1 MFRLIRDE
9 LGPVLL
15 DVENQAF
22 QRIPD
27 AREKFIIDG
36 RMFDFS
42 DTIAEFRES
51 EKVNTIVPVW
61 CESTGTKGK
70 RDYVN
75 LLSGQ
80 ERYTFFSVERV
91 GGAWV
96 KNKIEKMNPNR
107 AYFVYLES
115 HPDMINECL
124 ILSVRLI

>member
-1 MFRLIRDE
+1 MYRLIRDE

-15 DVENQAF
+15 DVENQVF

-51 EKVNTIVPVW
+51 EKTNSIVPVW

-70 RDYVN
+70 RDYVT

-80 ERYTFFSVERV
+80 EKFTFFSVERV
-91 GGAWV
+91 GDEWV

-124 ILSVRLI
+124 ILSVRMI

>member
-15 DVENQAF
+15 DVENQTF

-36 RMFDFS
+36 RMFEFL

-51 EKVNTIVPVW
+51 EKVNAIIPVW
-61 CESTGTKGK
+61 CEATGSKGK
-70 RDYVN
+70 RDFVV

-80 ERYTFFSVERV
+80 EKFTFYSVERV
-91 GGAWV
+91 GHSWL
-96 KNKIEKMNPNR
+96 KNQIEKMNPNR

-124 ILSVRLI
+124 ILTVRMI

>member
-15 DVENQAF
+15 DVENQTF

-27 AREKFIIDG
+27 AREKFIMNG
-36 RMFDFS
+36 RMFEFS
-42 DTIAEFRES
+42 DTIAEFRDS
-51 EKVNTIVPVW
+51 EKVNAIVPVW

-70 RDYVN
+70 RDFIT

-80 ERYTFFSVERV
+80 GRYTFFSIERV
-91 GGAWV
+91 GGEWV

-124 ILSVRLI
+124 ILTVRMI

>member
-15 DVENQAF
+15 DVENQTF

-42 DTIAEFRES
+42 DTIAEFLES
-51 EKVNTIVPVW
+51 EKVNAIIPVW
-61 CESTGTKGK
+61 CESTGSKGK
-70 RDYVN
+70 RDFIT

-80 ERYTFFSVERV
+80 GRYTFFSIERV
-91 GGAWV
+91 GGEWV

-124 ILSVRLI
+124 ILTVRLI

>member
-1 MFRLIRDE
+1 MYRLIHDE

-15 DVENQAF
+15 DVENQTF

-27 AREKFIIDG
+27 SREKFIIDG

-42 DTIAEFRES
+42 DTVAEFLES
-51 EKVNTIVPVW
+51 EKVNAIVPVW

-70 RDYVN
+70 REFVT

-80 ERYTFFSVERV
+80 ERYMFFSVERV
-91 GGAWV
+91 GGEWV

-124 ILSVRLI
+124 ILSAKMI

>member
-15 DVENQAF
+15 DVENQVF

-36 RMFDFS
+36 RMFEFS
-42 DTIAEFRES
+42 DTIAEFRDS
-51 EKVNTIVPVW
+51 EKVNAIVPVW

-70 RDYVN
+70 RDFIT

-80 ERYTFFSVERV
+80 GRYTFFSVERV
-91 GGAWV
+91 GGEWV

-107 AYFVYLES
+107 AYFVYVES